1 MGQKVLHARQRKLL
15 SLLNEQKKMITGV
28 ELAYKME
35 VSDRT
40 IRNDIL
46 ELNKVLKDINVN
58 IKSIR
63 GKGYILQVENSA
75 LLHNFIYAEDILLT
89 QEDRV
94 RYLTIRLISND
105 EMIELGELE
114 DEMYI
119 SRTTLEKDLREVTER
134 YTKKAPYLKLIRK
147 ETLIAFENHEE
158 KKRFVL
164 NELYSKEWDY
174 NSEEGMHFRDS
185 FLDAKIFDVI
195 AIEVK
200 ETLKKYNIK
209 VSDVGLVHFVFS
221 VAIAHLR
228 IKTSHNLDKIDYEVE
243 NDASIKGF
251 VEELSNKLE
260 NILNIRFNI
269 YERSYFEF
277 LIMQKKVFDLNI
289 ITRENIAEHIGEK
302 YILVVK
308 KLLEAIKDKYVL
320 DITGDDELFI
330 GLVLH
335 TRTLVNRLRYAYE
348 LKSVVLDP
356 LKNKYPLAFEMSLEF
371 VDYFKDIFN
380 LEIEENELS
389 YIAAYLGAATKRLVD
404 NALAGEIT
412 IAVASHLNNSSTQLL
427 ITKLKSIYQE
437 SINIKGPYYIYEKEK
452 IEQCNPDLIL
462 STVKLKGE
470 LGSKVL
476 AVSSFLENEDLAS
489 INKYLE
495 NIKRDFIHP
504 KLPRTM
510 ENYFPEELFYFDKD
524 FESKEKVIDFLCESL
539 REKGYVTEQFRDEV
553 IKRERLSST
562 AFDNLIAM
570 PHSMKRGALKSA
582 VAVVI
587 LKKPITWQGQKVQC
601 VFLLSIKEDERK
613 YLIRFFDII
622 VERLND
628 KSKIKKIIEN
638 DTYDKFINAIQ

>member
-75 LLHNFIYAEDILLT
+75 LLHNFIYAEDILLN